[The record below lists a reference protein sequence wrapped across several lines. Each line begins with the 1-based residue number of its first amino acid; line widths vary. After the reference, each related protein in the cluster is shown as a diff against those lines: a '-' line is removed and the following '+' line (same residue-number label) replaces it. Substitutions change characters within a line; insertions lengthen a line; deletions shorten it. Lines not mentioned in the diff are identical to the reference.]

1 MLDGLQRGSD
11 MSDLLKRLNEVND
24 VKIWSVFD
32 EEFNSF
38 GQVHRGYDVSA
49 LMEYMEANTDIPTEG
64 NVYVPSEEPM
74 ELTHIARTIKSV
86 IYGGMPIQIGYCNGR
101 NSTYNGFEY
110 HKCSEVNIAIT
121 DMMLVLGHTYDIEN
135 CHYNNNDATVF
146 FVPKGTMIEMY
157 QTTLHLSPLKV
168 CDEGFKAVVVL
179 AEGTNTPLSPKEKRE
194 RDTIINSIANRNRDE
209 QDLET
214 ELLLARNKWVI
225 SHPDR
230 KPLIDQGAYPGIIG
244 ENKELY
250 Y

>member
-1 MLDGLQRGSD
+1 MDD
-11 MSDLLKRLNEVND
+11 MLKRLNDVND
-24 VKIWSVFD
+24 VKVYSVFD
-32 EEFNSF
+32 EEFKKF
-38 GQVHRGYDVSA
+38 GRVHPGHDLSE
-49 LMEYMEANTDIPTEG
+49 LITYMEENTTIPDEG

-110 HKCSEVNIAIT
+110 HKCSEINIAVT
-121 DMMLVLGHTYDIEN
+121 DMMLVLGLSTDIKN
-135 CHYNNNDATVF
+135 YHYNNDDATVF

-157 QTTLHLSPLKV
+157 QTTLHLSPIKV
-168 CDEGFKAVVVL
+168 CDEGFKDVVVL

-194 RDTIINSIANRNRDE
+194 RDTIMNNIANRNIEDKDE
-209 QDLET
+209 ET
-214 ELLLARNKWVI
+214 TLLLARNKWVI